1 MLDKKDNMIL
11 AMLAKNARTPMIEMA
26 KKLGISNTAT
36 KKRMERL
43 EKNGIIR
50 GYRADVDF
58 QSIGKEDYM
67 ILVNV
72 PSASA
77 SSIQRVLAE
86 CDIAVFR
93 ANNFERTMFYAFVGE
108 DVKEKVMNNL
118 KKNGLDCLA
127 VKVSRVL

>member
-1 MLDKKDNMIL
+1 MLDKKDNLIL
-11 AMLAKNARTPMIEMA
+11 AMLARNARTPMTEMA
-26 KKLGISNTAT
+26 KRLGISNTAT
-36 KKRMERL
+36 KKRIGRL

-72 PSASA
+72 PSAGA
-77 SSIQRVLAE
+77 SSIQRILAD
-86 CDIAVFR
+86 CDIAIFR
-93 ANNFERTMFYAFVGE
+93 ANNFDRTMFYAFVGE
-108 DVKEKVMNNL
+108 DIKDKVME
-118 KKNGLDCLA
+118 GLRKAGLECLA